1 MKSGIKLFHSN
12 CHFSPKSHCLMTPGY
27 IFFPL
32 IFFITLDSILS
43 YVFINLSSLYHF
55 YGPKKRR
62 LRSLKLS
69 SSSFSTLN
77 RSINIFC
84 FSEILIFWELKK
96 NVLVSSKIKKISYLS
111 QIKYFE
117 AIYASAPH
125 STFSFFYFPNSAHQ
139 SFMSTLSRLI
149 FSPHFL
155 SVINYQALFITVCLK
170 CQGTYVNLIFKE
182 YISSTFKVN
191 SYNNIWSSFSVKFF
205 FI

>member
-1 MKSGIKLFHSN
+1 MKSEIKLFHSN

-43 YVFINLSSLYHF
+43 YVLINLSSLYHF

-84 FSEILIFWELKK
+84 FSEILIF
-96 NVLVSSKIKKISYLS
+96 
-111 QIKYFE
+111 
-117 AIYASAPH
+117 
-125 STFSFFYFPNSAHQ
+125 
-139 SFMSTLSRLI
+139 
-149 FSPHFL
+149 
-155 SVINYQALFITVCLK
+155 
-170 CQGTYVNLIFKE
+170 
-182 YISSTFKVN
+182 
-191 SYNNIWSSFSVKFF
+191 
-205 FI
+205 